1 MKATH
6 IAINMED
13 GTAYVQRLP
22 PETASEDPLSRK
34 EEVII
39 KQFNDNK
46 SFREENA
53 RLKKWKLVAENY
65 IEWLPKPFLHAISYV
80 TNQEFIDKLK
90 EEEEG

>member
-1 MKATH
+1 MSGLVQEFIKAKNIDT
-6 IAINMED
+6 E
-13 GTAYVQRLP
+13 
-22 PETASEDPLSRK
+22 K
-34 EEVII
+34 ECYSSYLDKYCSYLEERVVALQ
-39 KQFNDNK
+39 K
-46 SFREENA
+46 ENA